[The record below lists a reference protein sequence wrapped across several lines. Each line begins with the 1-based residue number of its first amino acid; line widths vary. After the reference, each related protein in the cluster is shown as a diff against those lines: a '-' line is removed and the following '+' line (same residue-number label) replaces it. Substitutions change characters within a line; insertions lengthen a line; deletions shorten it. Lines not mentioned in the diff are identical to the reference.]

1 MFKHTY
7 NSKLWIIMIHNENY
21 KIDYNEILIMILSWL
36 ILKLYVWEQ
45 AFSSM
50 KLIEF
55 LKYKI

>member
-21 KIDYNEILIMILSWL
+21 EIDYNEILTVILSWL